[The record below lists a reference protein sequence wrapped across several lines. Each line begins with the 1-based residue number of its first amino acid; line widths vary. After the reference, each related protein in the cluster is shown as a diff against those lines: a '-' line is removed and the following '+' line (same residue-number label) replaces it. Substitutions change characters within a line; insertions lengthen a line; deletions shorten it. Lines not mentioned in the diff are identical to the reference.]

1 MAQRRFPRSLTWLTI
16 VQGKKAKRKA
26 RERQLDL
33 SKRLALLQKRRELK
47 MSGIN
52 IKIKTTKKGEM
63 DYNADIPFERAA
75 APGFHDTTEE
85 IERNERQ
92 RETFDPRKQQL
103 AIKRKGDPQD
113 NEEASRKKRKDDKDD
128 RQSLSAA
135 AIKAAQMQKIREAE
149 QSSKRRAL
157 VLPAPEVGDPELED
171 IVKLGLSGRGA
182 IEAAAASDTP
192 ATRGLISDYSRMTG
206 ATPLRTPLRTPG
218 PMSTPFRQSLQVRH
232 ASAVGGYEPESHI
245 NKKLTTLPAPRETE
259 WELEL
264 PEEQEEVMDVDSRPE
279 DAEVRDARLKAMREA
294 AEKEEFERQT
304 QVVQRRL
311 PRPVVVDVNALI
323 KGAKSIID
331 PIRKAVAEESALLI
345 ANDAINFGGAK
356 VTGTVKPL
364 PFIEPADIEKAH
376 QMVALE
382 LSSDESR
389 QEQETIANALDEL
402 HSKSRLPGLDEY
414 DDEIDEHQLM
424 VEEFDNV
431 QEKIMKAAEKGN
443 ELEKKLAKY
452 QGGYLAR
459 SKLLRQKISEAAD
472 ALEKVSMEVDT
483 AKSAQ
488 IAEQAA
494 ADRRLQKLLDDVAFV
509 KKREREAQDAYRAAK
524 QELDTLEMVNGRH

>member
-1 MAQRRFPRSLTWLTI
+1 
-16 VQGKKAKRKA
+16 
-26 RERQLDL
+26 
-33 SKRLALLQKRRELK
+33 
-47 MSGIN
+47 
-52 IKIKTTKKGEM
+52 M
-63 DYNADIPFERAA
+63 DYNADIPFERAPA
-75 APGFHDTTEE
+75 SGFHDTTEE

-92 RETFDPRKQQL
+92 REAFDPRKQQL
-103 AIKRKGDPQD
+103 ANKRKGEPQG
-113 NEEASRKKRKDDKDD
+113 NEEEARKKRKDDKGD

-157 VLPAPEVGDPELED
+157 VLPAPQVGDSELED
-171 IVKLGLSGRGA
+171 IVKVGLSGRGA

-218 PMSTPFRQSLQVRH
+218 PVSTPFRQSLQAGRATAMVRH
-232 ASAVGGYEPESHI
+232 ERESQI
-245 NKKLTTLPAPRETE
+245 NEKFTTLPAPRETD

-264 PEEQEEVMDVDSRPE
+264 PEEQEEVMEADSRPE
-279 DAEVRDARLKAMREA
+279 DAEIRDARLKAMREA
-294 AEKEEFERQT
+294 VEREEFERQT

-311 PRPVVVDVNALI
+311 PRPVVVDVNAL
-323 KGAKSIID
+323 AKAAQSISE
-331 PIRKAVAEESALLI
+331 PIRRAVAEETALLI
-345 ANDAINFGGAK
+345 ANDAISFGGAK
-356 VTGTVKPL
+356 VMGTVKPL
-364 PFIEPADIEKAH
+364 PFIEPTEIAKAR

-389 QEQETIANALDEL
+389 QEQERIANALLEL
-402 HSKSRLPGLDEY
+402 HGESKLPGLDGY

-431 QEKIMKAAEKGN
+431 QEKIMTTAEKGN

-459 SKLLRQKISEAAD
+459 SKLLRQKIGEAAD
-472 ALEKVSMEVDT
+472 ALEKVSMEVNT

-488 IAEQAA
+488 IVEQAA
-494 ADRRLQKLLDDVAFV
+494 GERRLQKLLDEVAFV

-524 QELDTLEMVNGRH
+524 EELDSLEMVNGRR

>member
-1 MAQRRFPRSLTWLTI
+1 MKHFWVALTGLTI

-52 IKIKTTKKGEM
+52 IKIKTAKKGEM
-63 DYNADIPFERAA
+63 DYNADIPFERVP
-75 APGFHDTTEE
+75 APGFHDTVEE

-92 RETFDPRKQQL
+92 REAFDPRKQQL
-103 AIKRKGDPQD
+103 AIKRKGEPQD
-113 NEEASRKKRKDDKDD
+113 NEDVSRKKRKDDKVD

-135 AIKAAQMQKIREAE
+135 AIKAAHMQKIREAE
-149 QSSKRRAL
+149 QSSKRRTL
-157 VLPAPEVGDPELED
+157 VLPAPEVGDAELED
-171 IVKLGLSGRGA
+171 IVKVGLSGRGA

-218 PMSTPFRQSLQVRH
+218 PMSTPFRQSLQAGR
-232 ASAVGGYEPESHI
+232 ASAIEAESHI
-245 NKKLTTLPAPRETE
+245 NEKLTTLPAPKETE

-264 PEEQEEVMDVDSRPE
+264 PEEQEEAMDVDSRPE
-279 DAEVRDARLKAMREA
+279 DAEVRDARLKAIRDA

-311 PRPVVVDVNALI
+311 PRPVIVDVNALI
-323 KGAKSIID
+323 KGLKSIAD
-331 PIRKAVAEESALLI
+331 PIRKAVAEETALLI
-345 ANDAINFGGAK
+345 TNDAITFGGAK

-364 PFIEPADIEKAH
+364 PFIEPADIEKAR
-376 QMVALE
+376 QMLTLE

-389 QEQETIANALDEL
+389 QEQKRIANALDEL
-402 HSKSRLPGLDEY
+402 HSKSKLPGLNDY

-431 QEKIMKAAEKGN
+431 QEKIIKAAEKGN

-459 SKLLRQKISEAAD
+459 SKLLRQKINEAAD
-472 ALEKVSMEVDT
+472 ALEQVTIEVDT

-488 IAEQAA
+488 IVEQAA
-494 ADRRLQKLLDDVAFV
+494 AERRLQKLLDEVAFV
-509 KKREREAQDAYRAAK
+509 KRREREAQDAYRAAK
-524 QELDTLEMVNGRH
+524 EELDSLEMVNGRH